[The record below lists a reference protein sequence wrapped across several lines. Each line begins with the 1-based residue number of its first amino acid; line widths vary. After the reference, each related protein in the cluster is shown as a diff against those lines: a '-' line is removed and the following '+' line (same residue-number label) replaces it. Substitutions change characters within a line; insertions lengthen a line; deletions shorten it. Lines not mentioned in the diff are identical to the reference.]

1 MRFYFSTRHIPGLA
15 GLPLAERIERL
26 DHASKKLTVPE
37 KTLLNVLKLLIIVPV
52 FVLILRTVENWHSL
66 LWAALV
72 FLLYPLIVKP
82 LQYSLSAKYLPDPSK
97 ERT

>member
-15 GLPLAERIERL
+15 DLPLAERIERL
-26 DHASKKLTVPE
+26 DRASRKLTVPE

-52 FVLILRTVENWHSL
+52 FVLILRTVESWHSL
-66 LWAALV
+66 LWAGLV

-82 LQYSLSAKYLPDPSK
+82 LQYSFSAKYLPESSK